1 MRLYFRSGK
10 DYPAIEIAL
19 ENGKKLEIEGKI
31 DRADIAKTEKGTY
44 LRIIDYK
51 SSVKNLDLNEI
62 EYGVQLQLFTYLDAM
77 CKQEDF
83 LPAGVLYFSLIDP
96 IIKSDG
102 RMEAEEM
109 EAEIRKRF
117 KMQGFVLADWKVVKM
132 MDQTL
137 ESGSSSKIPV
147 YLDKSGEISESR
159 SNCLT
164 KDEFGILQKHIEKT
178 IRKIGKEMTSGKITP
193 KPYYQLKDKRTSCKF
208 CPYHSICQVDYGQG
222 QISYQYIANQK
233 KEAVLKR
240 MKENVE

>member
-1 MRLYFRSGK
+1 MKLSSRSGK

-31 DRADIAKTEKGTY
+31 DRADIAKAKDGTY

-62 EYGVQLQLFTYLDAM
+62 EYGIQLQLFTYLDAM
-77 CKQEDF
+77 CKQEDY

-96 IIKSDG
+96 IIKADG
-102 RMEAEEM
+102 RMEQEQIAE
-109 EAEIRKRF
+109 EIRKRF
-117 KMQGFVLADWKVVKM
+117 KMQGFVLADLQVVKM

-137 ESGSSSKIPV
+137 SSGSSSKIPV
-147 YLDKSGEISESR
+147 YLDKTGEISEAR

-164 KDEFGILQKHIEKT
+164 KEEFGVLQKHIEKT
-178 IRKIGKEMTSGKITP
+178 IRKIGKEMTSGNIMP
-193 KPYYQLKDKRTSCKF
+193 KPYYKLKDKKNPCKF

-222 QISYQYIANQK
+222 QIGYQYIMNQK
-233 KEAVLKR
+233 KENILER
-240 MKENVE
+240 MKEEK

>member
-1 MRLYFRSGK
+1 M
-10 DYPAIEIAL
+10 
-19 ENGKKLEIEGKI
+19 
-31 DRADIAKTEKGTY
+31 
-44 LRIIDYK
+44 RIIDYK

-193 KPYYQLKDKRTSCKF
+193 KPYYQLKDKRTPCKF

-222 QISYQYIANQK
+222 QISYQYITNQK
-233 KEAVLKR
+233 KEVVLKR